1 MIYIFG
7 QKAKKGDFQY
17 VEELEQYLSS
27 RNIEH
32 KYFEPYYAE
41 LSGFSDIKAETFS
54 NYSDVCQEKPDYLIS
69 LGGDGTILSA
79 MTILRDS
86 NTPIIGIN
94 LGRLGFLS
102 SIEKHRISEALD
114 LVFKGKYTLMKRS
127 MITLES
133 ESKLFGEIPFALND
147 FTISKRD
154 TSSMVII
161 HTYIDGAFLNS
172 YWADGLIIS
181 TPTGST
187 GYSLS
192 CGGPIV
198 YPGSG
203 NLVITPIA
211 PHNLNVRPMVIPDDK
226 TLSFEIEGRS
236 KNFLCTLDARY
247 QTIRSDQRI
256 FIKRNAFDATL
267 VNLFDVDFLKT
278 IRSKLN
284 WGLDK
289 RN

>member
-1 MIYIFG
+1 VIYIFG
-7 QKAKKGDFQY
+7 QKAKEGDLQY
-17 VEELEQYLSS
+17 VKELEEYLSS
-27 RNIEH
+27 KNIEH
-32 KYFEPYYAE
+32 KYYEPFYIE
-41 LSGFSDIKAETFS
+41 LTAFSDIKAETFS
-54 NYSDVCQEKPDYLIS
+54 HYSDVCQDKPEYLIS

-94 LGRLGFLS
+94 LGRLGFLA
-102 SIEKHRISEALD
+102 SIEKHRISEAMD
-114 LVFKGKYTLMKRS
+114 QVFQGKYSLMCRS

-161 HTYIDGAFLNS
+161 HTYIDGEFLNS
-172 YWADGLIIS
+172 YWADGLIVA

-192 CGGPIV
+192 CGGPII
-198 YPGSG
+198 YPSSG

-226 TLSFEIEGRS
+226 ILSFEIEGRS

-247 QTIRSDQRI
+247 ETIHSDQRI
-256 FIKRNAFDATL
+256 FLKRNAFDANL
-267 VNLFDVDFLKT
+267 VNLDDVDFLKT